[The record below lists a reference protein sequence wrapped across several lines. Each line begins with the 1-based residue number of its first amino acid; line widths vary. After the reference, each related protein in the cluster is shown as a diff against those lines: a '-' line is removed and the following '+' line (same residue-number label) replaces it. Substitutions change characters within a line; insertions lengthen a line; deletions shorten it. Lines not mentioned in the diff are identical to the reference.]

1 MDIFQEIKLLH
12 KSYRLKNF
20 NPSDLISTDYSKKKN
35 LISLSFYITTMSLEI
50 LLNQPF
56 KKKIKILHNDFLQP
70 FMKKTTQKVERIE
83 NNTFGYCLIII
94 IRKLYIKEI
103 NISQYLD
110 EIFDYSIIHWSIIQ
124 GFNEKIYKRKYNI
137 LKELWLKNKY
147 LALSIDKESLIDLI
161 IELYKSFEIGVGN
174 KKIIKENIAALIYS
188 VSKANKEFRMDAL
201 KEIKKVLK
209 ILQKGH

>member
-161 IELYKSFEIGVGN
+161 IELYRSFEIGVGN

-209 ILQKGH
+209 IL

>member
-1 MDIFQEIKLLH
+1 M
-12 KSYRLKNF
+12 
-20 NPSDLISTDYSKKKN
+20 
-35 LISLSFYITTMSLEI
+35 
-50 LLNQPF
+50 NQPF
-56 KKKIKILHNDFLQP
+56 KKKIKIFHNDLLKP

-94 IRKLYIKEI
+94 LRKLYIKET

-110 EIFDYSIIHWSIIQ
+110 EIFNYAVIHWSIIQ
-124 GFNEKIYKRKYNI
+124 GYNEKIYKMKYFI

-161 IELYKSFEIGVGN
+161 IELYRSYEMGVGN
-174 KKIIKENIAALIYS
+174 KAIIKENIAALIYA

-201 KEIKKVLK
+201 KEFKKVVK
-209 ILQKGH
+209 IL

>member
-56 KKKIKILHNDFLQP
+56 KKKIKLLHNDFLQP
-70 FMKKTTQKVERIE
+70 FMKKTNQKVERIE

-161 IELYKSFEIGVGN
+161 IELYRSFEIGVGN

-201 KEIKKVLK
+201 KEIKKVLN
-209 ILQKGH
+209 IL

>member
-1 MDIFQEIKLLH
+1 MGDFDKIKLLH
-12 KSYRLKNF
+12 KSYRL
-20 NPSDLISTDYSKKKN
+20 SDFKPKN
-35 LISLSFYITTMSLEI
+35 LFSTNSSKQDNIILLSFYITTMSLEI
-50 LLNQPF
+50 LMNQPF
-56 KKKIKILHNDFLQP
+56 KKKIKIFHNDLLKP

-94 IRKLYIKEI
+94 LRKLYIKET

-110 EIFDYSIIHWSIIQ
+110 EIFNYAVIHWSIIQ
-124 GFNEKIYKRKYNI
+124 GYNEKIYKMKYFI

-161 IELYKSFEIGVGN
+161 IELYRSYEMGVGN
-174 KKIIKENIAALIYS
+174 KAIIKENIAALIYA

-201 KEIKKVLK
+201 KEFKKVLK
-209 ILQKGH
+209 IL

>member
-1 MDIFQEIKLLH
+1 MDIFHEIKLLH
-12 KSYRLKNF
+12 KSYKLNNF
-20 NPSDLISTDYSKKKN
+20 NPKALISSDYSKKKN

-56 KKKIKILHNDFLQP
+56 KKKIKLLHNDFLQP
-70 FMKKTTQKVERIE
+70 FMKKTNQKVERIE

-124 GFNEKIYKRKYNI
+124 GFNEKIYKSKYNI
-137 LKELWLKNKY
+137 LKKLWLKNKY

-161 IELYKSFEIGVGN
+161 IELYRSFEIGVGN
-174 KKIIKENIAALIYS
+174 KKIIKENIATLIYS

-209 ILQKGH
+209 IL

>member
-1 MDIFQEIKLLH
+1 MDIFQEIKILH
-12 KSYRLKNF
+12 KSYKLNNF
-20 NPSDLISTDYSKKKN
+20 NPRNLISTTYSKKKN

-56 KKKIKILHNDFLQP
+56 KKKIKLLHNDFLQP
-70 FMKKTTQKVERIE
+70 FMKKTNQKVERIE

-124 GFNEKIYKRKYNI
+124 GFNEKIYKSKYNI

-161 IELYKSFEIGVGN
+161 IELYRSFEIGVGN
-174 KKIIKENIAALIYS
+174 KKIIKENIATLIYS
-188 VSKANKEFRMDAL
+188 VSKANKEFRMDVL
-201 KEIKKVLK
+201 KEMKKVLK
-209 ILQKGH
+209 IL

>member
-56 KKKIKILHNDFLQP
+56 KKKIKLLHNDFLQP

-124 GFNEKIYKRKYNI
+124 GFNEKIYKSKYNI
-137 LKELWLKNKY
+137 LKKLWLKNKY

-161 IELYKSFEIGVGN
+161 IELYRSFEIGVGN

-209 ILQKGH
+209 IL

>member
-56 KKKIKILHNDFLQP
+56 KKKIKLLHNDFLQP
-70 FMKKTTQKVERIE
+70 FMKKTTQKVKRIE

-161 IELYKSFEIGVGN
+161 IELYRSFEIGVGN

-201 KEIKKVLK
+201 KEIKKVLN
-209 ILQKGH
+209 IL

>member
-56 KKKIKILHNDFLQP
+56 KKKIKLLHNDFLQP

-201 KEIKKVLK
+201 KEIKKVLN
-209 ILQKGH
+209 IL

>member
-1 MDIFQEIKLLH
+1 MGDFDKIKLLH
-12 KSYRLKNF
+12 KSYRLSDFKPKNLF
-20 NPSDLISTDYSKKKN
+20 STNSSKKDN
-35 LISLSFYITTMSLEI
+35 IILLSFYITTMSLEI
-50 LLNQPF
+50 LMNQPF
-56 KKKIKILHNDFLQP
+56 KKKIKIFHNDLLKP

-94 IRKLYIKEI
+94 LRKLYIKDT

-110 EIFDYSIIHWSIIQ
+110 EIFNYAVIHWSIIQ
-124 GFNEKIYKRKYNI
+124 GYNEKIYKMKYFI

-161 IELYKSFEIGVGN
+161 IELYRSYEMGVGN
-174 KKIIKENIAALIYS
+174 KAIIKENIAALIYA

-201 KEIKKVLK
+201 KEFKKVLK
-209 ILQKGH
+209 IL

>member
-1 MDIFQEIKLLH
+1 MGDFDRIKLLH
-12 KSYRLKNF
+12 KSYRL
-20 NPSDLISTDYSKKKN
+20 SDFKPKN
-35 LISLSFYITTMSLEI
+35 LFSTNSSKQDNIILLSFYITTMSLEI
-50 LLNQPF
+50 LMNQPF
-56 KKKIKILHNDFLQP
+56 KKKIKIFHNDLLKP

-94 IRKLYIKEI
+94 LRKLYIKET

-110 EIFDYSIIHWSIIQ
+110 EIFNYAVIHWSIIQ
-124 GFNEKIYKRKYNI
+124 GYNEKIYKMKYFI

-161 IELYKSFEIGVGN
+161 IELYRSYEMGVGN
-174 KKIIKENIAALIYS
+174 KAIIKENIAALIYA

-201 KEIKKVLK
+201 KEFKKVVK
-209 ILQKGH
+209 IL

>member
-1 MDIFQEIKLLH
+1 MGDFDKIKLLH
-12 KSYRLKNF
+12 KSYRL
-20 NPSDLISTDYSKKKN
+20 SDFKPKN
-35 LISLSFYITTMSLEI
+35 LFSTNSSKQDNIILLSFYITTMSLEI
-50 LLNQPF
+50 LMNQPF
-56 KKKIKILHNDFLQP
+56 KKKIKIFHNDLLKP

-94 IRKLYIKEI
+94 LRKLYIKET

-110 EIFDYSIIHWSIIQ
+110 EIFNYAVIHWSIIQ
-124 GFNEKIYKRKYNI
+124 GYNEKIYKMKYFI

-161 IELYKSFEIGVGN
+161 IELYRSYEMGVGN
-174 KKIIKENIAALIYS
+174 KAIIKENIAALIYA

-201 KEIKKVLK
+201 KEFKKVVK
-209 ILQKGH
+209 IL